1 MKNKKQILLLVVLF
15 LIICLFFRIDF
26 RFKNTVEC
34 CSDDFDYFSHAQTI
48 AIDRDFDYSNQLPSN
63 HSFIFEHN
71 GKISPVGFPGS
82 GMLAAPF
89 LYLGDIIDKNL
100 NPGDGNEILNYKLL
114 LYSLSPIFYLFV
126 GYILIFKSL
135 VNMGFNVNKY
145 KLMILVSGSG
155 VTYFAFERF
164 SMTHSYEFFTI
175 SLLIYLSINFY
186 TNGNNFSAFL
196 IPVTIMFSL
205 FVRMSNYYLFLLPAI
220 VMLMIKEIEKVNFSL
235 IKNRIFI
242 VSTGFTIFI
251 YNFLSTKIYGKLVV
265 NPQEVYGT
273 DITFNS
279 VVSNNNT
286 FIEFLTFNFTSI
298 IKILFGNEFG
308 ILWVSPIIFAG
319 LVISLLNLKN
329 YRNIGNILLLI
340 CFGQTFAIL
349 LIWKSTGASY
359 GFRYLYSL
367 APICLIVFYYYK
379 NFYNYKLFFEFIFY
393 MSIFANLSIL
403 FFETTEQTQLSMSEI
418 ENSFGALRQYS
429 EPEYVTGLLKSFLD
443 MNSYLI
449 IFTTSLIGVTFFKL
463 LLLLFDATQI
473 INFLT
478 TLGLPTENEDF
489 ILYLENL
496 NIISAYKIL
505 LIILF
510 IFSFCFY
517 FVFRMDRTQN
527 N

>member
-1 MKNKKQILLLVVLF
+1 M
-15 LIICLFFRIDF
+15 
-26 RFKNTVEC
+26 
-34 CSDDFDYFSHAQTI
+34 
-48 AIDRDFDYSNQLPSN
+48 
-63 HSFIFEHN
+63 
-71 GKISPVGFPGS
+71 
-82 GMLAAPF
+82 
-89 LYLGDIIDKNL
+89 
-100 NPGDGNEILNYKLL
+100 
-114 LYSLSPIFYLFV
+114 
-126 GYILIFKSL
+126 
-135 VNMGFNVNKY
+135 
-145 KLMILVSGSG
+145 
-155 VTYFAFERF
+155 
-164 SMTHSYEFFTI
+164 
-175 SLLIYLSINFY
+175 
-186 TNGNNFSAFL
+186 
-196 IPVTIMFSL
+196 
-205 FVRMSNYYLFLLPAI
+205 
-220 VMLMIKEIEKVNFSL
+220 
-235 IKNRIFI
+235 
-242 VSTGFTIFI
+242 
-251 YNFLSTKIYGKLVV
+251 
-265 NPQEVYGT
+265 
-273 DITFNS
+273 
-279 VVSNNNT
+279 
-286 FIEFLTFNFTSI
+286 
-298 IKILFGNEFG
+298 
-308 ILWVSPIIFAG
+308 
-319 LVISLLNLKN
+319 
-329 YRNIGNILLLI
+329 LLI

-379 NFYNYKLFFEFIFY
+379 NFNNYKLFFEFIFY

-418 ENSFGALRQYS
+418 ENSFGELRQYS

-463 LLLLFDATQI
+463 LLVLFDATQI

-496 NIISAYKIL
+496 NIISAYKIM